1 MTTQVL
7 VEGWRYS
14 VNDENYTIKYNND
27 LVSTTIHVST
37 DSNYTTTYTELGYE
51 ALKDTARNV
60 DLRPIMPMTYVD
72 RYGNCIGIKDDSF
85 IFFIQLII
93 YPLRLMLLDYEPRR
107 VQIMMLVIM
116 IKWLNSNYMT
126 SQVLMLQHPGKPMVK

>member
-72 RYGNCIGIKDDSF
+72 RYGNCIGIKDDSYKF
-85 IFFIQLII
+85 GLF
-93 YPLRLMLLDYEPRR
+93 RLSGTGHSGKYATFTYKRR
-107 VQIMMLVIM
+107 
-116 IKWLNSNYMT
+116 
-126 SQVLMLQHPGKPMVK
+126 